1 MDTKSSELENR
12 ILEIHKG
19 GKIEINPKTPARNK
33 EELSLIYTPGVA
45 KPCIEIS
52 KDKELVYN
60 YTSKGN
66 NIAIIT
72 DGSAVLGLG
81 NIGPEAALPVM
92 EGKAVIFKE
101 FAGINAYPICLKT
114 QDVEEIIQTVK
125 YISPVFGGINLEDI
139 SAPRCFEIEKRLR
152 RELNIPIFHDD
163 QHGTA
168 IAVLAALKNS
178 LKVVGKNISD
188 IYAVVSGA
196 GAAGIAISRILV
208 YAGVKDVLVVDTKGI
223 IYQGRQE
230 NMNRIKERIAKT
242 TNKNNAKGTLAD
254 AVKDKDV
261 FIGVS
266 GPGILSKEMVQTMK
280 DPVILALSN
289 PNPEIPYK
297 DALDAGAK
305 VVATGRSD
313 YPNQVNNALVF
324 PGVFKALLELKTNIT
339 CKIEVAAADAIA
351 GLVENPTQENIIP
364 DIFNKELVSKIVES
378 IKTVK

>member
-1 MDTKSSELENR
+1 MSNIEDK

-19 GKIEINPKTPARNK
+19 GKIEVNPKTPVNSK

-45 KPCIEIS
+45 KLCTEIS
-52 KDKELVYN
+52 KNKNLVYE

-66 NIAIIT
+66 SIAIVT

-114 QDVEEIIQTVK
+114 QDVEEIIKTVK

-152 RELNIPIFHDD
+152 RELDIPVFHDD

-168 IAVLAALKNS
+168 IAVLAALKNA
-178 LKVVGKNISD
+178 LKVVGKNIQD
-188 IYAVVSGA
+188 TGVVLSGA
-196 GAAGIAISRILV
+196 GAAGIAISKILV
-208 YAGVKDVLVVDTKGI
+208 YSGVKNIIVTDTKGI
-223 IYQGRQE
+223 IYEGRQE
-230 NMNRIKERIAKT
+230 NMNRIKEKIAKI
-242 TNKNNAKGTLAD
+242 TNKNKTQGSLAD

-289 PNPEIPYK
+289 PDPEIAYQ
-297 DALDAGAK
+297 DALDAGTR
-305 VVATGRSD
+305 VLATGRSD

-339 CKIEVAAADAIA
+339 CKIEVAAAEAIA
-351 GLVENPTQENIIP
+351 GLVEDPTKENIIP
-364 DIFNKELVSKIVES
+364 DLFNKDLVSKIVEA
-378 IKTVK
+378 VKSTKN